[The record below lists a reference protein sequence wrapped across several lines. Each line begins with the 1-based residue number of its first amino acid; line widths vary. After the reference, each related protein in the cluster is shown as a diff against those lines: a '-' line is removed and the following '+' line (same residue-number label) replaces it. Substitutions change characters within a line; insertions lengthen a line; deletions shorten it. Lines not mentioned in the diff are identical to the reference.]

1 MKSHSISHVNPLM
14 VFWLGL
20 LTGALIV
27 SLVFLYRFV
36 NSVEYKA
43 ATLLKSPTYKV
54 TNTVTKPTTF
64 TAPTSISPT
73 TSTDLRAFGDGPQ
86 W

>member
-1 MKSHSISHVNPLM
+1 MKNHAFTTVNPF
-14 VFWLGL
+14 VIFWLGL

-43 ATLLKSPTYKV
+43 STLLKLSPTY
-54 TNTVTKPTTF
+54 
-64 TAPTSISPT
+64 ST
-73 TSTDLRAFGDGPQ
+73 TSLTPATNFVNPTNLKAFGDGGGPG